1 MLKRTKPRQDK
12 SHIFPPRYGF
22 FSDVHH
28 RSLSFIFYQAT
39 MAKDQEYWR
48 CCFQKF
54 IKKIVSSQWKCSLLT
69 EKENSQTKH
78 YAI

>member
-28 RSLSFIFYQAT
+28 RSLSFIFYLAT

-54 IKKIVSSQWKCSLLT
+54 IKKLSQVNESVL
-69 EKENSQTKH
+69 
-78 YAI
+78 Y